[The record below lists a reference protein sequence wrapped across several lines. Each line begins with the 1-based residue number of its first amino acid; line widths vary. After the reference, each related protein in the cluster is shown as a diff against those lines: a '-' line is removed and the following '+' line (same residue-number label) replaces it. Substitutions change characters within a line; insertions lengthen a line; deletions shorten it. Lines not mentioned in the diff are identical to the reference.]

1 VPDRGANLVQSTA
14 MQVASQDEVPDAI
27 CLGPA
32 AEKGLL
38 SRFNR
43 LSTDNPWDTAWNVF
57 LYLETFPPRYQ
68 SYALAYLVRQMFA
81 SLPGSN
87 DIIPSYA
94 LFSEGLQN
102 LCTEVE
108 TLEGLPMAIFKE
120 SREALTALCELDVNS
135 TDATNPGKS
144 MYG

>member
-1 VPDRGANLVQSTA
+1 MPDHDANVVQSTSTK
-14 MQVASQDEVPDAI
+14 VASQDEVPDAI
-27 CLGPA
+27 CLGPT

-43 LSTDNPWDTAWNVF
+43 LSTDSPWDTAWNVF

-68 SYALAYLVRQMFA
+68 SYALSYLVRHMFA
-81 SLPGSN
+81 NLPGSN
-87 DIIPSYA
+87 DMIPSYA
-94 LFSEGLQN
+94 LFSKGLQN

-120 SREALTALCELDVNS
+120 SREALIALCELDVNS
-135 TDATNPGKS
+135 ADVTNPGKS